1 MYRERNIVMSNNEKN
16 IKKIINGAAR
26 KKSKT
31 KSEKI
36 RHSFIPED
44 LNLIGDYIIR
54 DILIPSVK
62 SIIFE
67 SFKTI
72 LFGEDK
78 DEVTGS
84 RSSTFSRVAYD
95 KKYGDSIYKRYKPS
109 GSTLFDYDD
118 IVFESKMDAE
128 LVLDELY
135 DVLERYNVVTLND
148 FYDMAGES
156 NDNYQYSK
164 YGWTDLKGSKIV
176 SVREGYVI
184 KLPKPI
190 RI

>member
-1 MYRERNIVMSNNEKN
+1 MSNNEKN
-16 IKKIINGAAR
+16 IKKIINGAAK
-26 KKSKT
+26 KKSRT

-36 RHSFIPED
+36 KHSFIPED
-44 LNLIGDYIIR
+44 LNIIGDYILR
-54 DILIPSVK
+54 DILVPSIK
-62 SIIFE
+62 NIIFE

-78 DEVTGS
+78 DEII
-84 RSSTFSRVAYD
+84 RSSTSKFSRVAYD

-109 GSTLFDYDD
+109 GTTPFDYDD

-164 YGWTDLKGSKIV
+164 YGWTDLKGSRII
-176 SVREGYVI
+176 SVREGYII
-184 KLPKPI
+184 KLPKLI